1 MTPFIKTLWFFLVI
15 LIIVTIYQ
23 LYIIAVYSPFRISSE
38 EARKRLAAHEFD
50 VVLDVRTEV
59 ERKTLGF
66 FPRSL
71 HIPRDRLEVDF
82 PHAYPD
88 KEARILVY
96 CNTGHRARLATDELH
111 KMGYTN
117 TVYISSSHMS
127 LIN

>member
-1 MTPFIKTLWFFLVI
+1 MSAFVKSLWFFLI
-15 LIIVTIYQ
+15 LFILVTIYQ
-23 LYIIAVYSPFRISSE
+23 LYIIATYSPFRITAE

-50 VVLDVRTEV
+50 VVLDVRTDV

-82 PHAYPD
+82 HHAYPE

-117 TVYISSSHMS
+117 AVYISSSHMS